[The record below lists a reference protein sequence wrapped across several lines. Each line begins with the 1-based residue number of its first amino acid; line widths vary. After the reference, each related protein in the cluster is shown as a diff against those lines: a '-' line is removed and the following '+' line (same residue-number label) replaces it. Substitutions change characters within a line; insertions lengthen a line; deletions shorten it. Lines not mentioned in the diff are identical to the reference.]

1 MNKKIIISL
10 GIIGLAAAIAI
21 GATTAFFS
29 DTETSTGNIITA
41 GAIDLTIDNESY
53 ITDENGVLVYSHD
66 TSWELSDLTNQLF
79 FNFDDLKPGDLGE
92 DTISLHVDN
101 NDAWACSK
109 ITLTQNKENGMTEPE
124 AKVDDSWG
132 DFGGEL
138 AQNLYFL
145 WWPDDGDNVLEVDEA
160 AIIPPNFREGG
171 EMTGALVGVSLL
183 QLSESGSMT
192 LSDSQYNFFTGEY
205 NAQGGTPSL
214 EGETDYY
221 VGKAF
226 CYGGMTIIPQSED
239 NTGPLVRTSI
249 ICDGAQVGN
258 ESQTDKVMGD
268 IEFYAVQSRNN
279 SNFTCA
285 SLSPQSVRYT
295 SSVLN
300 YSQTGWAGWSCPAGT
315 HAVGGGVI
323 ENTYSMGPEGIAQI
337 GATIGGFTYPI
348 FPHYTFPAGE
358 TGYVAQ
364 NGGTSQTAKIYV
376 DCLAN

>member
-29 DTETSTGNIITA
+29 DTETSTDNLFVA
-41 GAIDLTIDNESY
+41 GSIDLKIDNESY
-53 ITDENGVLVYSHD
+53 ITNPETGDLMLSGD
-66 TSWELSDLTNQLF
+66 TSWELSDLTDQLF
-79 FNFDDLKPGDLGE
+79 FNFTDLKPGDIGE
-92 DTISLHVDN
+92 DTISFHVNN

-124 AKVDDSWG
+124 AKVDTTWG

-145 WWPDDGDNVLEVDEA
+145 WWPDDGDNVLEIDEA

-171 EMTGALVGVSLL
+171 ELKAVSLL
-183 QLSESGSMT
+183 DLSESGSMT

-205 NAQGGTPSL
+205 KELGGASPL
-214 EGETDYY
+214 EGETIRY

-226 CYGGMTIIPQSED
+226 CYGEMVITPVGQDGFGKEGD
-239 NTGPLVRTSI
+239 NGPLHRASI
-249 ICDGAQVGN
+249 TCNGAQVGN

-279 SNFTCA
+279 EDFTCA
-285 SLSPQSVRYT
+285 SLNPQPTRYT
-295 SSVLN
+295 GNALVYSS
-300 YSQTGWAGWSCPAGT
+300 TGWAGHSCPAGM
-315 HAVGGGVI
+315 HVVDGGYLPYPAAFPVEISQAAKLGVG
-323 ENTYSMGPEGIAQI
+323 
-337 GATIGGFTYPI
+337 TYPNY
-348 FPHYTFPAGE
+348 PHYNYTSPEEGW
-358 TGYVAQ
+358 VVQ
-364 NGGTSQTAKIYV
+364 NGNTGQTLTIWV
-376 DCLAN
+376 DCI